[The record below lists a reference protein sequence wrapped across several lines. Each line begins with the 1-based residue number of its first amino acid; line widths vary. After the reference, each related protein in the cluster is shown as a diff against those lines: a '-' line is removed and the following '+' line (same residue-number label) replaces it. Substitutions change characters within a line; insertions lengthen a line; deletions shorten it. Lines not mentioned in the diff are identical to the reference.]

1 MKATE
6 ANILSFHILFDTKGR
21 LVTETSGIPIED
33 AQKVFKGNDLKIVQT
48 IIREARQRIL
58 DIHNDLEAELDALN
72 SNLKIT

>member
-1 MKATE
+1 MKAQE

-21 LVTETSGIPIED
+21 LVTETSGLPLKD
-33 AQKVFKGNDLKIVQT
+33 AKKVFKGYDLKIVET

-72 SNLKIT
+72 ANVG

>member
-33 AQKVFKGNDLKIVQT
+33 AHNVFKGYDLKTVET

-72 SNLKIT
+72 ANIG